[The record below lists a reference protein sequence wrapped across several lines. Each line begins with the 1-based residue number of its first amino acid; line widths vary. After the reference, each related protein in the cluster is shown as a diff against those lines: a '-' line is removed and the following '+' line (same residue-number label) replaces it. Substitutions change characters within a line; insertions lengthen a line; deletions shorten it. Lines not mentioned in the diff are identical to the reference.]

1 MYDGRILRLRLIP
14 LVSGITRTPCGA
26 ILDLLSE
33 RQVDTQALDEHGN
46 EDGVP
51 YAIDA
56 KTVVRSY
63 DLIRILRQDDIKR
76 QISERSKNALGLL

>member
-1 MYDGRILRLRLIP
+1 MYDERILRPRLIP

-33 RQVDTQALDEHGN
+33 RQVDTQALAEHGN
-46 EDGVP
+46 EDGLP

-56 KTVVRSY
+56 KTVVLSY
-63 DLIRILRQDDIKR
+63 DLGEQLDDKDFTTGR
-76 QISERSKNALGLL
+76 HQETEK